1 MEYVFKEVKKSR
13 ESCQEKMEQA
23 HLRSQRALE
32 MVEAEGVGTIAVAK
46 VEPVRK
52 QVVKRALASGS
63 FYFLIYPALSQ
74 V

>member
-1 MEYVFKEVKKSR
+1 
-13 ESCQEKMEQA
+13 MEQA